1 LWRKE
6 KFMGLELIEISK
18 EEVVDARVEE
28 VERELEVLLLAM
40 IEIDRGI

>member
-1 LWRKE
+1 
-6 KFMGLELIEISK
+6 MGLELIEISK